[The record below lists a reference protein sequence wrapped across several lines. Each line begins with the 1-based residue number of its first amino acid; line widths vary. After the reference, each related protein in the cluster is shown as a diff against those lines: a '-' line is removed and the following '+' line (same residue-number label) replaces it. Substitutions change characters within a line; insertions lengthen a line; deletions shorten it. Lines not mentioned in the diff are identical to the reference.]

1 MRLHMLLIATTLSL
15 SILVGCGSDPNSG
28 AMEGQQLPDAKFV
41 SMTGEKLRISDFAG
55 KPVVINFWATWCGPC
70 KEEIPELQAAFDQ
83 YNGSNGLQII
93 GITDELSVDVKP
105 FVEANRM
112 TFPIAYDRAGR
123 ASSRY
128 RVQSIPTTLFVNA
141 EGIVITRHTGVL
153 SQGRLRLYIDRLLSG
168 VSPAAPTV
176 QPSIQPDEP
185 TAAPAQPIPAPDA
198 PAPTPQPAQPN
209 IPPPTP
215 PRNDVGLFV
224 RFNRERG

>member
-15 SILVGCGSDPNSG
+15 SMLVGCGSDPNSG
-28 AMEGQQLPDAKFV
+28 AMEGQKLPDAEFI
-41 SMTGEKLRISDFAG
+41 SLTGEKLRISDFAG
-55 KPVVINFWATWCGPC
+55 KPVVLNFWATWCGPC

-83 YNGSNGLQII
+83 YNVSDGLQII

-112 TFPIAYDRAGR
+112 TFPIAYDRSGR

-141 EGIVITRHTGVL
+141 EGIVMTRHTGAL
-153 SQGRLRLYIDRLLSG
+153 TQGRLRLYIDRLLSD

-176 QPSIQPDEP
+176 QPSSQPSAP
-185 TAAPAQPIPAPDA
+185 TTAPAQPTPVPDA
-198 PAPTPQPAQPN
+198 PPTQQPAQPN
-209 IPPPTP
+209 PPPPTP
-215 PRNDVGLFV
+215 PRNDVGLVV